1 MLATTKIFFNQDVFF
16 LLLLLSFFL
25 IALVKGLYWKH
36 AKLLFM
42 GAFSRRYANQ
52 YLKESNAFTERLNL
66 ITFFLMIINITL
78 LIVKA
83 KEIFDLWKIFY
94 VFCFVVL
101 FYVIKIIV
109 IKSLGHLF
117 KLNDISVL
125 AVFFSL
131 LYDKTFGFL
140 LFPLLV
146 LFCFFLFNVSYY
158 LTLSLLLLF
167 VFILIFKLFCFWKI
181 GIKSFGFSPFYI
193 FLYLCFFEIFP
204 ILLVFKI
211 Y

>member
-1 MLATTKIFFNQDVFF
+1 MLAITKTLFNQDVFF

-25 IALVKGLYWKH
+25 IALVKGLYWKQ

-78 LIVKA
+78 LIVKV
-83 KEIFDLWKIFY
+83 KEILGLWKIFY

-101 FYVIKIIV
+101 FYVIKITI

-146 LFCFFLFNVSYY
+146 LFYFFLFNVSYY
-158 LTLSLLLLF
+158 ITLSLLLLF

-211 Y
+211 C

>member
-83 KEIFDLWKIFY
+83 KEIFDLWNIFY

-125 AVFFSL
+125 AIFFSL
-131 LYDKTFGFL
+131 LYDKTFGLL
-140 LFPLLV
+140 LFTLLV

-158 LTLSLLLLF
+158 ITLSLLLLF